1 MSWNFPAK
9 IKNSLRPIPS
19 FEMMS
24 KFPGWDHSC
33 RRRYVNK
40 LFGGK
45 KKKERERQHTL
56 AYVEPLLNGHATVV
70 GGHATVTRPSDNVS
84 WMFQAIWK
92 FFDKSH

>member
-9 IKNSLRPIPS
+9 IRNSVRPIPS

-45 KKKERERQHTL
+45 KDCEAVCEAVRKKTT
-56 AYVEPLLNGHATVV
+56 GT
-70 GGHATVTRPSDNVS
+70 
-84 WMFQAIWK
+84 K
-92 FFDKSH
+92 

>member
-45 KKKERERQHTL
+45 KDKLYESKKYLVQTAQVLPE
-56 AYVEPLLNGHATVV
+56 
-70 GGHATVTRPSDNVS
+70 
-84 WMFQAIWK
+84 
-92 FFDKSH
+92 